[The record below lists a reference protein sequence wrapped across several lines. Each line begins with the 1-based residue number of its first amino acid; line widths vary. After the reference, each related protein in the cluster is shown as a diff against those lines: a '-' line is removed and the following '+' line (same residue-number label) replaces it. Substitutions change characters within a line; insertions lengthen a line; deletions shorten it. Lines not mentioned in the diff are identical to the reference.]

1 MDKLEAWIMKNI
13 NRYDFLLDE
22 EEMLEE
28 QACIEEIHLLEMWI
42 NQWETAEQ
50 QQPKT
55 AEADEHEEDD
65 GTHVSN
71 TEDRQDD
78 GGVEEVFES
87 ENGSGSDTEDTQP
100 GALAEDDDKQE
111 ADQSDQVDT
120 DDDDDDVIYHPVG
133 HQEQVE
139 TKKEKGKFGWKW
151 PGFKKKVSNP
161 PLVTFL
167 RPLLQE
173 ARQPNQMYPYHAQA
187 TASMPGSG

>member
-1 MDKLEAWIMKNI
+1 
-13 NRYDFLLDE
+13 
-22 EEMLEE
+22 
-28 QACIEEIHLLEMWI
+28 MWI

-65 GTHVSN
+65 GTHVSD

-78 GGVEEVFES
+78 DGVEEVFES
-87 ENGSGSDTEDTQP
+87 ENGSGSDTENTQP

-120 DDDDDDVIYHPVG
+120 GNDDVIYQPAG
-133 HQEQVE
+133 HQDQVE
-139 TKKEKGKFGWKW
+139 TKKKKGKFGWKG

-161 PLVTFL
+161 SLVTFL
-167 RPLLQE
+167 RPLLHE
-173 ARQPNQMYPYHAQA
+173 ARQPNQMYPCHAQA
-187 TASMPGSG
+187 TAPMPESG